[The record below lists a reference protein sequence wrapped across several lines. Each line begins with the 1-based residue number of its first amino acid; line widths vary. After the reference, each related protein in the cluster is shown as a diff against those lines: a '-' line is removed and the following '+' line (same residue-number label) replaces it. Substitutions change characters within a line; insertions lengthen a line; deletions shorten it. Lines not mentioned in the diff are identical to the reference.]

1 MRSLTRLFMTY
12 AVIAA
17 IAILLVVASSRGA
30 YQSGFSLVT
39 DTVGP
44 PAPTCT
50 PTDNTMTACQCPP
63 DLMAPVPPSN
73 PTSPSATP
81 TLASPSPVPA
91 GYSPPQ
97 PEGVTTF
104 RVASF
109 NILGGLHTNSTG
121 GGGHDASSYP
131 DYCTRM
137 AVEVSTVQ
145 ALDLDI
151 VGFQEFQTWGQVNAF
166 RQLATS
172 YDIWPGQQSPPSP
185 ESDFDGTQIAWN
197 RTRWNLVPGTAF
209 TYQAPNQCFGS
220 GTVSKPAVMLQNLQ
234 TGQRVW
240 VLDTHHPA
248 QMCKAAQSL
257 RDATV
262 DTENAQIN
270 ALRAANP
277 TIPVIL
283 TGDMNSPNST
293 FFCRSSAGAGLI
305 SPAGGANP
313 QRNPSSCTMP
323 ANPQIDWIMSTP
335 DVNWDGYG
343 LDTWPRTQRATD
355 HAVVYA
361 TAHTRPQA
369 AVGINHVIVL
379 DAEGLPGQA
388 LTSRDGRRAAHT
400 LVSMVRNGAGTTN
413 ARTVDSGWSLPNLT
427 SILTGRPVARALGGH
442 GVHVN
447 AAGKSLQKMGHV
459 YSPSI
464 FDRVHDYGG
473 STAFISSDAVSRVV
487 PRSYDAQHGAV
498 DANGWSYGRNKISAS
513 KFVPND
519 AAVAASAVR
528 NITRTLTVAQFTG
541 LRVAGSRYGYF
552 SPGYYSA
559 LRTFS
564 QQVARV
570 LQAARATPGTLVIL
584 TADTGGHG
592 YSTKGGSAT
601 NFRVPV
607 AVVGPSVARGNLYS
621 LSTPSYRDPAG
632 TRGTLGSGGAIRNG
646 DVANLVTT
654 VLGLPA
660 LGPLGQSQGLNVF

>member
-1 MRSLTRLFMTY
+1 MRLLTRLFTTY
-12 AVIAA
+12 VVVAAVAV
-17 IAILLVVASSRGA
+17 LLVVASSRGG
-30 YQSGFSLVT
+30 SLGGISLVT

-44 PAPTCT
+44 PAATCT
-50 PTDNTMTACQCPP
+50 PTDNTMQACQCPP
-63 DLMAPVPPSN
+63 DLLTPVAPSN
-73 PTSPSATP
+73 PTSPTMTP
-81 TLASPSPVPA
+81 TLAPPSSVPA

-97 PEGVTTF
+97 PQGPTTF
-104 RVASF
+104 RVATF
-109 NILGGLHTNSTG
+109 NILGGIHTNSTG
-121 GGGHDASSYP
+121 PGGHDASSYP

-137 AVEVSTVQ
+137 ATEVSTVQ

-172 YDIWPGQQSPPSP
+172 YDIWPGTKDQ
-185 ESDFDGTQIAWN
+185 SDFDGTQIAWN

-209 TYQAPNQCFGS
+209 TYPAVDQCPGTT
-220 GTVSKPAVMLQNLQ
+220 TVSKPAVMLQNLQ

-248 QMCKAAQSL
+248 QMCRAAQSL

-283 TGDMNSPNST
+283 TGDMNSPNTT

-355 HAVVYA
+355 HPVVFA
-361 TAHTRPQA
+361 TAHLRPQA
-369 AVGINHVIVL
+369 AIGINHVIVL
-379 DAEGLPGQA
+379 DAEGLPAQA
-388 LTSRDGRRAAHT
+388 LTTRDGRRAAHT
-400 LVSMVRNGAGTTN
+400 LVSMVHNGAGTTN
-413 ARTVDSGWSLPNLT
+413 ARTVDSGVSLPNLT
-427 SILTGRPVARALGGH
+427 SILTGRPVARGLGGH

-447 AAGKSLQKMGHV
+447 VAGKSLQRMGHV

-473 STAFISSDAVSRVV
+473 STAFISSDPVSRVV

-498 DANGWSYGRNKISAS
+498 DSEGWSYGRNKISGS
-513 KFVPND
+513 KIAAND
-519 AAVAASAVR
+519 AGVTASVVKNTSRA
-528 NITRTLTVAQFTG
+528 LTVAQFTG
-541 LRVAGSRYGYF
+541 LRVAGSRYGYL

-559 LRTFS
+559 LGTFS
-564 QQVARV
+564 QQVARI
-570 LQAARATPGTLVIL
+570 LRAARATPGTLVIL
-584 TADTGGHG
+584 TADTGGRG
-592 YSTKGGSAT
+592 YSTKGPTSA
-601 NFRVPV
+601 NFRVPIG
-607 AVVGPSVARGNLYS
+607 VVGPGVARGNLYS
-621 LSTPSYRDPAG
+621 LSAPSYRDPAG
-632 TRGTLGSGGAIRNG
+632 TRGTLGSGGTIRNG
-646 DVANLVTT
+646 DIADLVTT

-660 LGPLGQSQGLNVF
+660 LGTLDPAQALNVF